1 MDRGSVREPRRPLV
15 SWNDEGSLAAVR
27 PDYRNGSG
35 AGVSTDNSSDLLV
48 ANTRAVLT
56 PSRESQP
63 VAPPHTA
70 NRRPVWVLPIV
81 RNPSPPGDSNPQPL
95 DYKSSALP

>member
-1 MDRGSVREPRRPLV
+1 MNRGSVREPRRPLV

-48 ANTRAVLT
+48 ATCATRDAGLPADGARLPARRALRV
-56 PSRESQP
+56 SRPISAEARAKTESG
-63 VAPPHTA
+63 
-70 NRRPVWVLPIV
+70 
-81 RNPSPPGDSNPQPL
+81 S
-95 DYKSSALP
+95 